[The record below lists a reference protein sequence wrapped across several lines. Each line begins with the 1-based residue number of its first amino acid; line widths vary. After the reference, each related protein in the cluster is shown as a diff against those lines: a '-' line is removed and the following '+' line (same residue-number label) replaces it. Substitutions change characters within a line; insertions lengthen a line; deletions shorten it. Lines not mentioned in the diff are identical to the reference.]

1 MTCAQL
7 QLNLRTAVQ
16 RVPEYATTYF
26 RQPSVFDG
34 IDGRLN
40 SPHRPGADTLM
51 LDSTATGPEHKHRN
65 SSVENE
71 VEQRE
76 RHYSSTIELTT
87 TATYTPQRTTG
98 QEMDIASSV
107 DLESGERASSPHQPQ
122 WEDSSQCPPSHS
134 SVDIIV
140 IPNSAPDE
148 TRYPSPT
155 SSAHSEP
162 SGSGLST
169 RFTRMDL
176 GVDSGQ
182 ISAQAEATS
191 SSNSSAIVA
200 ISQPE
205 D

>member
-40 SPHRPGADTLM
+40 SPYRPGADTLI
-51 LDSTATGPEHKHRN
+51 LGSTATGLEHKHRN

-71 VEQRE
+71 VEQGE
-76 RHYSSTIELTT
+76 RHYSSTIELTA
-87 TATYTPQRTTG
+87 TAMCTPESATG
-98 QEMDIASSV
+98 PEMDIASSV
-107 DLESGERASSPHQPQ
+107 DLESGERTSSPHQPL
-122 WEDSSQCPPSHS
+122 WEDSSQRPPSHS
-134 SVDIIV
+134 SPNIMV
-140 IPNSAPDE
+140 IPNGASDE
-148 TRYPSPT
+148 THDPSLA

-162 SGSGLST
+162 SGSGLSAC
-169 RFTRMDL
+169 FTRMDL
-176 GVDSGQ
+176 GVDSGH
-182 ISAQAEATS
+182 ILARAEATS
-191 SSNSSAIVA
+191 SSSAIVA
-200 ISQPE
+200 SSQPE